1 MVIFRN
7 ILPYNGRGLY
17 PLKSIMDATSLAMD
31 TSYHGSMMLNV
42 HAIHYAYSLGANVGP
57 NMVYFEEY
65 FTL

>member
-1 MVIFRN
+1 M
-7 ILPYNGRGLY
+7 Y
-17 PLKSIMDATSLAMD
+17 ATSLAMD

-42 HAIHYAYSLGANVGP
+42 HAIHYTYSLGANGGP